1 MRFENLEIKDYKKVS
16 DYLIKNKK
24 SNIILLSGNMGS
36 GKTTF
41 IQSLCK
47 NFGVLDNV
55 LSPTFS
61 LVNEYILNSKLLI
74 YHFDLYRVKS
84 VEELI
89 EIGFDE
95 YIYSKNICLI
105 EWPEIAKEIIPNNN
119 TRIEIEINEN
129 LKRNITIFFN

>member
-1 MRFENLEIKDYKKVS
+1 MRFENLEIKDYSKVS

-24 SNIILLSGNMGS
+24 SNIILLDGNMGS

-41 IQSLCK
+41 IQTLCK
-47 NFGVLDNV
+47 NLGVLDNV

-61 LVNEYILNSKLLI
+61 LVNEYILKDNLLI

-95 YIYSKNICLI
+95 YVYSKNICLI
-105 EWPEIAKEIIPNNN
+105 EWPEIPKEIIPNKNI
-119 TRIEIEINEN
+119 RIKIEINEK
-129 LKRNITIFFN
+129 LKRDITIFFN

>member
-1 MRFENLEIKDYKKVS
+1 MRFENLKIKDYSKVS

-24 SNIILLSGNMGS
+24 SNIILLYGNMGS

-41 IQSLCK
+41 IQNLCK
-47 NFGVLDNV
+47 NLGVLDNV

-61 LVNEYILNSKLLI
+61 LVNEYILKDNLLI
-74 YHFDLYRVKS
+74 YHFDLFRVKS

-95 YIYSKNICLI
+95 YVYSKNICLI

-119 TRIEIEINEN
+119 IRIKIEINEK
-129 LKRNITIFFN
+129 LKRDITIFFN

>member
-1 MRFENLEIKDYKKVS
+1 MRFENLKIKDYSKVS

-24 SNIILLSGNMGS
+24 SNIILLYGNMGS

-41 IQSLCK
+41 IQNLCK
-47 NFGVLDNV
+47 NLGVLDNV

-61 LVNEYILNSKLLI
+61 LVNEYILKDNLLI
-74 YHFDLYRVKS
+74 YHFDLFRVKS

-95 YIYSKNICLI
+95 YVYSKNICLI
-105 EWPEIAKEIIPNNN
+105 EWPEIAKEIIPNKNI
-119 TRIEIEINEN
+119 RIKIEINEK
-129 LKRNITIFFN
+129 LKRDITIFFN

>member
-1 MRFENLEIKDYKKVS
+1 M
-16 DYLIKNKK
+16 KNYY
-24 SNIILLSGNMGS
+24 SLNVIDQLLFTSWYWFLLYGNMGS

-41 IQSLCK
+41 IQNLCK
-47 NFGVLDNV
+47 NLGVLDNV

-61 LVNEYILNSKLLI
+61 LVNEYILKDNLLI
-74 YHFDLYRVKS
+74 YHFDLFRVKS

-95 YIYSKNICLI
+95 YVYSKNICLI

-119 TRIEIEINEN
+119 IRIKIEINEK
-129 LKRNITIFFN
+129 LKRDITIFFN

>member
-24 SNIILLSGNMGS
+24 SNIFLLSGNMGS

-119 TRIEIEINEN
+119 IRIEIEINEN

>member
-1 MRFENLEIKDYKKVS
+1 MRFENLKIKDYSKVS

-24 SNIILLSGNMGS
+24 SNIILLYGNMGS

-41 IQSLCK
+41 IKNLCK
-47 NFGVLDNV
+47 NLGVLDNV

-61 LVNEYILNSKLLI
+61 LVNEYILKDNLLI
-74 YHFDLYRVKS
+74 YHFDLFRVKS

-95 YIYSKNICLI
+95 YVYSKNICLI

-119 TRIEIEINEN
+119 IRIKIEINEK
-129 LKRNITIFFN
+129 LKRDITIFFN

>member
-1 MRFENLEIKDYKKVS
+1 
-16 DYLIKNKK
+16 
-24 SNIILLSGNMGS
+24 MGS

-41 IQSLCK
+41 IQTLCK
-47 NFGVLDNV
+47 NLGVLDNV

-61 LVNEYILNSKLLI
+61 LVNEYILKDNLLI

-95 YIYSKNICLI
+95 YVYSKNICLI
-105 EWPEIAKEIIPNNN
+105 EWPEIAKEIIPNKNI
-119 TRIEIEINEN
+119 RIKIEINEK
-129 LKRNITIFFN
+129 LKRDITIFFN

>member
-24 SNIILLSGNMGS
+24 SNIFLLSGNMGS

>member
-1 MRFENLEIKDYKKVS
+1 MRFENLEIKDYSKFS

-24 SNIILLSGNMGS
+24 SNIILLDGNMGS

-41 IQSLCK
+41 IQTLCK
-47 NFGVLDNV
+47 NLGVLDNV

-61 LVNEYILNSKLLI
+61 LVNEYILKDNLLI

-95 YIYSKNICLI
+95 YVYSKNICLI

-119 TRIEIEINEN
+119 IRIKIEINEK
-129 LKRNITIFFN
+129 LKRDITIFFN

>member
-1 MRFENLEIKDYKKVS
+1 MRFENLKIKDYSKVS

-24 SNIILLSGNMGS
+24 SNIILLYGNMGS

-41 IQSLCK
+41 IQTLCK
-47 NFGVLDNV
+47 NLGVLDNV

-61 LVNEYILNSKLLI
+61 LVNEYILKDNLLI

-95 YIYSKNICLI
+95 YVYSKNICLI
-105 EWPEIAKEIIPNNN
+105 EWPEIAKEIIPNKNI
-119 TRIEIEINEN
+119 RIKIEINEK
-129 LKRNITIFFN
+129 LKRDITIFFN